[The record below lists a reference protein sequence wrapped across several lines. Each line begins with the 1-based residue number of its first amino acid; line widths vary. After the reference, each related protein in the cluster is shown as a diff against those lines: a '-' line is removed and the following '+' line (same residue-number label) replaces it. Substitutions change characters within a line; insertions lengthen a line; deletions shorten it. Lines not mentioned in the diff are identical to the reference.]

1 MIIASARP
9 RFSPHR
15 AFLRR
20 SRRRIVRSHPD
31 RGFTLLEVMIVLA
44 IIGLISAAIGT
55 GVMHSLHESR
65 LRTAKLQVRE
75 IVGSV
80 QQSMLDDTACPTID
94 DLVKRGALRNS
105 PKDPWG
111 TPLVLHC
118 PSEHEKDP
126 VDVISAGPD
135 KKPGNEDDIRSWEL

>member
-1 MIIASARP
+1 LTS
-9 RFSPHR
+9 F
-15 AFLRR
+15 
-20 SRRRIVRSHPD
+20 
-31 RGFTLLEVMIVLA
+31 
-44 IIGLISAAIGT
+44 
-55 GVMHSLHESR
+55 
-65 LRTAKLQVRE
+65 RTAAL
-75 IVGSV
+75 
-80 QQSMLDDTACPTID
+80 TPTIVAPGNCRDLALD

-135 KKPGNEDDIRSWEL
+135 KKPDTEDDIRSWEL